1 MLSIHSDCVPI
12 LYFSKYSEILVKKDN
27 ICHPIDIWQWY
38 CNHNLWCHKSLV
50 YNPIQCWLHVWQKD
64 KNKKT
69 TSRRQ
74 ASRRMPRPGC
84 MQVHRWMNNAKNCA
98 ATAHRM
104 CGGGIKITVMP
115 QSIIAMLRCNK
126 NGVSSPCI
134 TSHKVKYVKSTT
146 LLKQTNCFVR
156 WLPNSK
162 HFLCHKQKK
171 TGWNSC
177 TINESCT
184 GA

>member
-64 KNKKT
+64 KNKKLQVDGKPVGECLDPDACRYT
-69 TSRRQ
+69 DGWTMQ
-74 ASRRMPRPGC
+74 KIVLPRPTG
-84 MQVHRWMNNAKNCA
+84 
-98 ATAHRM
+98 